1 MSSTTTPPPSSAASN
16 PYGIQMFPVTTPSG
30 GTINL
35 MTQEEADWYDQ
46 RRDLY
51 VTQNK
56 FTNQSDLSDL
66 DRILLME
73 AMIERWG
80 VWITQGF
87 DYFHTRID
95 EKQTQQNISEY
106 SKELRQVKKALGI
119 DKVTRDKDKAE
130 SVGDY
135 ITKLLQRAKEFGYH
149 RNQQYEKA
157 VTLIYQLKTLVN
169 TYDRSDEQER
179 EDLGL
184 SPESIMEWIRENLIA
199 DWDEIDE
206 NFREVQT
213 TWVRE
218 IQ

>member
-1 MSSTTTPPPSSAASN
+1 MSQTTTPANQN
-16 PYGIQMFPVTTPSG
+16 PYGVQMFPVDTPSG

-35 MTQEEADWYDQ
+35 MTQEESDWYEQ

-51 VTQNK
+51 VSQNK

-87 DYFHTRID
+87 DYFMTRID
-95 EKQTQQNISEY
+95 EKQIQQNIAEY

-135 ITKLLQRAKEFGYH
+135 IATLLQRAKEFGYH
-149 RNQQYEKA
+149 RNEQYEKA
-157 VTLIYQLKTLVN
+157 VTLIYQLKTLVG
-169 TYDRSDEQER
+169 TFDRSDDQER

-184 SPESIMEWIRENLIA
+184 SHESILEWIRETLI
-199 DWDEIDE
+199 DEWEEIDD
-206 NFREVQT
+206 NFRAVQT
-213 TWVRE
+213 TWIRDVK
-218 IQ
+218 

>member
-1 MSSTTTPPPSSAASN
+1 MSQTTAPTPASQN
-16 PYGIQMFPVTTPSG
+16 PYGVAMYPVDTPSG

-35 MTQEEADWYDQ
+35 QTQEEADWYEQ

-51 VTQNK
+51 VSQNR

-73 AMIERWG
+73 VMIERWG

-87 DYFHTRID
+87 DYFMTRID
-95 EKQTQQNISEY
+95 EKQVQQNIADY

-119 DKVTRDKDKAE
+119 DKATRDKDKAE

-149 RNQQYEKA
+149 RNNQYEKA
-157 VTLIYQLKTLVN
+157 VTLIYELKTLVS

-179 EDLGL
+179 EDLDL
-184 SPESIMEWIRENLIA
+184 SPESIMEWVRENMIA
-199 DWDEIDE
+199 EWDELDE
-206 NFREVQT
+206 AFREVQT